1 MNIQVAKS
9 VDSEVHMRGKLTVRD
24 VDKNLNDVL
33 RGSLRNQSAG

>member
-1 MNIQVAKS
+1 MNIRDAKG

-33 RGSLRNQSAG
+33 RGSLGNQSAG